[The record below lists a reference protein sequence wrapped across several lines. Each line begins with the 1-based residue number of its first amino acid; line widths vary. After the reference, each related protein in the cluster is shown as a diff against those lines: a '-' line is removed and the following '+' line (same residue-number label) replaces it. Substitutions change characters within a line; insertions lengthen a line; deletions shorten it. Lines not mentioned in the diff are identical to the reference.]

1 MHSRSLSDHV
11 HIEETIKKGNRLIA
25 YIKSIIDN
33 FDVFNRV
40 YYGDILWKTIALPSI
55 NYACA
60 IWVDSSKQDTD
71 KIESIQLQMARYILK
86 APRNTPKEALYGDL
100 GWVPIKVSQDALR
113 VKYLDHLLHMDK
125 HRWSNFMLNT
135 ILNLSE
141 EVRLRYNFLNNIQK
155 TCTDCNFDITNI
167 LDNARI
173 GDVPITSQ
181 WVTSFKY
188 IINENY
194 VKFWHDEINRKS
206 SLKDYASIKCC
217 PGLENYLLDKTDFH
231 GASLKFRL
239 RSNTLPLDRR
249 TRRWSPDHDS
259 TCKTCNNGTEN
270 IQHFLFTCTALNDIR
285 TDEYVKLE
293 RKLISINRIDVWE
306 LFMSSNLDV
315 KLNLTLGSDVLINPN
330 KCDGD
335 NIAIIF
341 DDFCKSY
348 TKRAWKL
355 RADLRN

>member
-1 MHSRSLSDHV
+1 MCIISQSLSDHV
-11 HIEETIKKGNRLIA
+11 HIEETIKKGIIA

-33 FDVFNRV
+33 FDDFDRV

-113 VKYLDHLLHMDK
+113 VKYLDYLLHMDK
-125 HRWSNFMLNT
+125 HRWSKFNFMLNT

-155 TCTDCNFDITNI
+155 TNI

-181 WVTSFKY
+181 WVTSFNY
-188 IINENY
+188 IINN
-194 VKFWHDEINRKS
+194 
-206 SLKDYASIKCC
+206 C
-217 PGLENYLLDKTDFH
+217 
-231 GASLKFRL
+231 
-239 RSNTLPLDRR
+239 
-249 TRRWSPDHDS
+249 
-259 TCKTCNNGTEN
+259 
-270 IQHFLFTCTALNDIR
+270 
-285 TDEYVKLE
+285 
-293 RKLISINRIDVWE
+293 
-306 LFMSSNLDV
+306 
-315 KLNLTLGSDVLINPN
+315 
-330 KCDGD
+330 GD
-335 NIAIIF
+335 
-341 DDFCKSY
+341 
-348 TKRAWKL
+348 TM
-355 RADLRN
+355 